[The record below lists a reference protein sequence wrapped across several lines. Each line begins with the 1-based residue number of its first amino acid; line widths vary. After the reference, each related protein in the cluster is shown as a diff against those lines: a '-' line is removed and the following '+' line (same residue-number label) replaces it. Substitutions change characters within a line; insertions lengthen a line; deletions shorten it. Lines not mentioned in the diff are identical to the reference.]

1 MAALFTNSK
10 RELQPK
16 YPSVERN
23 EEQLIHLNTGIH
35 SAIKKKTT
43 TKVMPLTAA
52 WMDQEIYPSERSQGK
67 KYYITYRWN
76 L

>member
-35 SAIKKKTT
+35 SAIKKNNNKSNAINSS
-43 TKVMPLTAA
+43 VDGPRDL
-52 WMDQEIYPSERSQGK
+52 SS
-67 KYYITYRWN
+67 
-76 L
+76 